1 MSDNEFSLFNAEEEV
16 VSDAT
21 EFTKNLDSIE
31 KKTLGES
38 YKGLLKNYK
47 KLFRETKR
55 LIRMSDK
62 MEAELSLAK
71 SKLEVYSEKLS
82 LQAATDSLTNLPNRR
97 KITSVVQEALENYS
111 KNKKDNFH
119 VILLDI
125 DHFKKVNDTY
135 GHSAGD
141 TVIKEVSNY
150 MSDQLVSRG
159 LVGRFGGEEF
169 LAILNEKEKK
179 LSLKIA
185 EKIRMGISDLE
196 IKHEKLRL
204 KVTVSMGISS
214 CLEQNI
220 FDSLVDLA
228 DERLYQAKESGR
240 NKVVI

>member
-16 VSDAT
+16 ISDAT

-111 KNKKDNFH
+111 KNKK
-119 VILLDI
+119 
-125 DHFKKVNDTY
+125 
-135 GHSAGD
+135 
-141 TVIKEVSNY
+141 
-150 MSDQLVSRG
+150 
-159 LVGRFGGEEF
+159 
-169 LAILNEKEKK
+169 
-179 LSLKIA
+179 
-185 EKIRMGISDLE
+185 
-196 IKHEKLRL
+196 
-204 KVTVSMGISS
+204 
-214 CLEQNI
+214 
-220 FDSLVDLA
+220 
-228 DERLYQAKESGR
+228 
-240 NKVVI
+240 